1 MTGVSRTAIISIH
14 DVAPQTLPQVAEL
27 RTMIGVAAGRV
38 PVSLLVVP
46 CYHGVDGW
54 CPAARDWVQDAAR
67 RGDEIVIHGY
77 EHRSPHGID
86 GAEFSR
92 RMTHAAVSAR
102 LKLAMRRFA
111 DLGLEPD
118 GFIAPGYAHPAALT
132 TALHEARLVWWATR
146 TRIHTN
152 DQSPHLW
159 SVSLGASTAWRRVTS
174 PALARSV
181 LRLAGPTAAVRLD
194 LHPAD
199 LAHPRL
205 RHTVTA
211 LITAL
216 VAQERSV
223 ATHGAL
229 TESAGAP
236 RP

>member
-1 MTGVSRTAIISIH
+1 MTGASRTAIISIH
-14 DVAPQTLPQVAEL
+14 DVAPRTLPQVAEL

-46 CYHGVDGW
+46 CYHGVDVW
-54 CPAARDWVQDAAR
+54 CPTARHWVQDAAR

-77 EHRSPHGID
+77 EHRSPHGTD
-86 GAEFSR
+86 GAEFNR

-102 LKLAMRRFA
+102 LELAMRRFA
-111 DLGLEPD
+111 DLGLQAD
-118 GFIAPGYAHPAALT
+118 GFIAPGYVHPATLT
-132 TALHEARLVWWATR
+132 TALRDARLAWWATR

-152 DQSPHLW
+152 DQSRRLW
-159 SVSLGASTAWRRVTS
+159 SVSLGASAAWRRVTS
-174 PALARSV
+174 PTLARSV
-181 LRLAGPTAAVRLD
+181 LRLAGPTEAVRLD

-216 VAQERSV
+216 VAQERTV

-229 TESAGAP
+229 TDSAGTP